1 MDSYSGYIHNELG
14 FINIEADSDK
24 ILSVCFS
31 DTEPEAEIPNQII
44 EECKTQ
50 LLEYFSGSRK
60 IFSIP
65 LDLEGTEFQINVWN
79 ELMKIP
85 FGEVITYS
93 KLAYRMGDIKKIR
106 AVGMA
111 NSKNPVGIII
121 PCHRVVGKN
130 GKLIG
135 FGGGVWR
142 KKWLLD
148 FESGRLNL

>member
-130 GKLIG
+130 GKLVG
-135 FGGGVWR
+135 YGGGLWR

>member
-1 MDSYSGYIHNELG
+1 MDSYSGYIRNELG
-14 FINIEADSDK
+14 FIKIEANSEK
-24 ILSVCFS
+24 ILSVCFF
-31 DTEPEAEIPNQII
+31 DKEPEAEIPNQII

-65 LDLEGTEFQINVWN
+65 LDLKGTEFQINVWN

-93 KLAYRMGDIKKIR
+93 KLAYRMRDIKKIR

-111 NSKNPVGIII
+111 NSKNPVGVII

-130 GKLIG
+130 GKLVG
-135 FGGGVWR
+135 YGGGLWR

-148 FESGRLNL
+148 FESGKLNL

>member
-14 FINIEADSDK
+14 FIKIEANSEK

-31 DTEPEAEIPNQII
+31 DKEPEAEIPNQIV

-65 LDLEGTEFQINVWN
+65 LELKGTEFQINVWN

>member
-24 ILSVCFS
+24 ILSVYFS
-31 DTEPEAEIPNQII
+31 DTEPEAEIPNQIV

-65 LDLEGTEFQINVWN
+65 LELKGTEFQINVWN

-130 GKLIG
+130 GKLVG
-135 FGGGVWR
+135 YGGGLWR

-148 FESGRLNL
+148 FESGKLNL